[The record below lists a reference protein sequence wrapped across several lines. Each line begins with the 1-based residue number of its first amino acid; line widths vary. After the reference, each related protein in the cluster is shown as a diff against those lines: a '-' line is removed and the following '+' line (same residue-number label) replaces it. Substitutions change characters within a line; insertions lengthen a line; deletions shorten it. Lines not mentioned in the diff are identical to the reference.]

1 MERTV
6 QVFEKK
12 TYDLPHKKRVADS
25 ARVSLGTEH
34 MLHSLAAQV
43 SYYSNMIQK
52 NPEWEFAGI
61 FADKAQTGTKDS
73 RPEFQRLMNDC
84 RNGLIDMVIVKSI
97 SRLARNTVTLLN
109 TVREL
114 KELGIDIFFE
124 EQNIHTMSETGE
136 MMLSLFAVFAQE
148 ESKNISDNIKWRKQN
163 DMKNGKTKPKAIYGY
178 DVVDGILVINEEQ
191 AEVIREMYRLYL
203 DGMGFHAIANYLNEK
218 GIPSPMGTSKWRDSV
233 VNHLM
238 GNEKMRGNVLH
249 QVQFTEDYLTK
260 RQRWNRG
267 ELPMYLQIDTH
278 EGIVSNEIFE
288 KAKAERE
295 RRSRVGGLNEYV
307 GLAFRKKISCP
318 CGMHFGHNRAG
329 KKWWVQNTWRC
340 NGHDKRNSAV
350 CTAKDIPEDILM
362 KVSSEV
368 LDLEEFDSDVFLDRV
383 EEIFVPENYKL
394 VFIMKDGTKVERTW
408 QPKKRGPNKNYDGK
422 RWD

>member
-12 TYDLPHKKRVADS
+12 TYDLPHKKRVAAY

-148 ESKNISDNIKWRKQN
+148 ESKNISDNIKWRKRN

-218 GIPSPMGTSKWRDSV
+218 GIPSPMGASKWRDSV

-260 RQRWNRG
+260 KQRMNRG

-278 EGIVSNEIFE
+278 EGIVSDEIFE
-288 KAKAERE
+288 KAQAE
-295 RRSRVGGLNEYV
+295 
-307 GLAFRKKISCP
+307 
-318 CGMHFGHNRAG
+318 
-329 KKWWVQNTWRC
+329 
-340 NGHDKRNSAV
+340 
-350 CTAKDIPEDILM
+350 
-362 KVSSEV
+362 
-368 LDLEEFDSDVFLDRV
+368 
-383 EEIFVPENYKL
+383 
-394 VFIMKDGTKVERTW
+394 
-408 QPKKRGPNKNYDGK
+408 
-422 RWD
+422 

>member
-12 TYDLPHKKRVADS
+12 TYDLPHKKRVAAY

-148 ESKNISDNIKWRKQN
+148 ESKNISDNIKWRKRN

-191 AEVIREMYRLYL
+191 AEVIREMYRLY
-203 DGMGFHAIANYLNEK
+203 GN
-218 GIPSPMGTSKWRDSV
+218 SV
-233 VNHLM
+233 TY
-238 GNEKMRGNVLH
+238 GN
-249 QVQFTEDYLTK
+249 F
-260 RQRWNRG
+260 
-267 ELPMYLQIDTH
+267 
-278 EGIVSNEIFE
+278 
-288 KAKAERE
+288 
-295 RRSRVGGLNEYV
+295 
-307 GLAFRKKISCP
+307 
-318 CGMHFGHNRAG
+318 
-329 KKWWVQNTWRC
+329 
-340 NGHDKRNSAV
+340 
-350 CTAKDIPEDILM
+350 
-362 KVSSEV
+362 
-368 LDLEEFDSDVFLDRV
+368 
-383 EEIFVPENYKL
+383 
-394 VFIMKDGTKVERTW
+394 KVERFRCKSFNG
-408 QPKKRGPNKNYDGK
+408 QRENERKCSSPSAIYRGLSYKETEMESWRTADVPTN
-422 RWD
+422 